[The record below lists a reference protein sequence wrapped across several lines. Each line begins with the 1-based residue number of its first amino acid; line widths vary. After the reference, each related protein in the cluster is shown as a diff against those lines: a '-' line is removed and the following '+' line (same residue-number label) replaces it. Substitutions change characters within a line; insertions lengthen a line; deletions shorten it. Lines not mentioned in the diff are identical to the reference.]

1 MIVALRLSF
10 ESLSNVELQRA
21 FCCLNDTIK
30 FSFSFII
37 KNHLLLRAQKIQS
50 ILLQALSDD
59 TKMSLS
65 MNCWSFFN
73 RQEYLTVNA
82 YFIDE
87 KWCYHEILLAFEYVS
102 SSHTETKLTKVVHD
116 IIARH
121 KLKERIYVI
130 TNDNVDNNLIMH
142 EELML
147 LLRTRLFDNIETNVR
162 DIERVSCLAHV
173 IQLALKE
180 LLDKIRINSKN
191 ENFETSWND
200 KQDRATMKKEEKR
213 VFYILA
219 KVRMWTFLLFFVIY
233 LFI

>member
-1 MIVALRLSF
+1 MSF
-10 ESLSNVELQRA
+10 ENLSNVELQKA
-21 FCCLNDTIK
+21 FCCLNDIIK
-30 FSFSFII
+30 FSFFFII
-37 KNHLLLRAQKIQS
+37 KNHLLLRVQKIQF
-50 ILLQALSDD
+50 ILLQAFSDD
-59 TKMSLS
+59 TKVSLS

-73 RQEYLTVNA
+73 RQKYLTFNA

-87 KWCYHEILLAFEYVS
+87 KWCYHEILLTFEYVS
-102 SSHTETKLTKVVHD
+102 SSHTEIKLTKVVHD

-147 LLRTRLFDNIETNVR
+147 LLRTKLFDNIETNVR

-173 IQLALKE
+173 IQLTLKE
-180 LLDKIRINSKN
+180 LLDKIKINSKN
-191 ENFETSWND
+191 EDFETSWND
-200 KQDRATMKKEEKR
+200 KQDKATMKKEEKK
-213 VFYILA
+213 VFYILE